1 MEEER
6 DKETGKGSE
15 RWSAAIV
22 NLSEMA
28 TNLESLQKLLVKK
41 AVYVDEETFAKASL
55 SSEPSPN
62 YQAAARARSEK
73 RQAEAAQ
80 KAAELRA
87 QEITRELENTT
98 KVFELHMEEL
108 RAKQDEISKRDKE
121 IKLLEAII
129 QTLGEDIPVLQVGNT
144 TTLVSVI
151 NPFVVILHSHVE
163 DGKMTTMAM
172 AVLKSYKR
180 EHGTHSDTQSAIVME
195 DEIYQPSASLTAN
208 HCCRGK
214 AIAAADHPQA
224 SHRRPPPHA
233 NTPNNNTL
241 ILHPRLVTVP
251 DSDRLSM
258 EEKPSRA
265 NLKRPL
271 PEDDDSNKPPAQKRV
286 RFPKG
291 KKLKPGDEK
300 VDVWK
305 HAENDQSAKNDARLA
320 AKERA
325 MRRNEIAAELFTE
338 ENRGMLSDISAAE
351 VHYEDKET
359 FVNDG
364 IQMEPFNLERERE
377 EGYFDEQGNYV
388 EDRKKIKRRI
398 ADVLEPGETVLK
410 ALRRL
415 KGTSNN
421 KKEKMSAETKLLFDQ
436 LTEDAMKLLENGDYK
451 GYERLARA
459 KGEGTSMDAGWG
471 KSNSTVTNDPV
482 SNIMDLGG
490 ASSLNTAVG
499 PSNLDVSTELL
510 PSSGDDTFD
519 MFAEDDE
526 NATANATSDGSNL
539 VSGPNHDRVGQPSES
554 GGLQNDYVYDESSG
568 YHLSFSLSRI

>member
-1 MEEER
+1 
-6 DKETGKGSE
+6 
-15 RWSAAIV
+15 
-22 NLSEMA
+22 
-28 TNLESLQKLLVKK
+28 
-41 AVYVDEETFAKASL
+41 
-55 SSEPSPN
+55 
-62 YQAAARARSEK
+62 
-73 RQAEAAQ
+73 
-80 KAAELRA
+80 
-87 QEITRELENTT
+87 
-98 KVFELHMEEL
+98 
-108 RAKQDEISKRDKE
+108 
-121 IKLLEAII
+121 
-129 QTLGEDIPVLQVGNT
+129 
-144 TTLVSVI
+144 
-151 NPFVVILHSHVE
+151 
-163 DGKMTTMAM
+163 
-172 AVLKSYKR
+172 
-180 EHGTHSDTQSAIVME
+180 
-195 DEIYQPSASLTAN
+195 
-208 HCCRGK
+208 
-214 AIAAADHPQA
+214 
-224 SHRRPPPHA
+224 
-233 NTPNNNTL
+233 
-241 ILHPRLVTVP
+241 
-251 DSDRLSM
+251 M

-305 HAENDQSAKNDARLA
+305 HAENVQCAKNDARLA

-338 ENRGMLSDISAAE
+338 ENRGMLSDTSAAE

-388 EDRKKIKRRI
+388 EYVDENEIKDAWLDSVEVDPKLAEKGFTVTNNEDDTLDLSSQEIGKIKRRI

-421 KKEKMSAETKLLFDQ
+421 KKKKMSAETKLLFDQ
-436 LTEDAMKLLENGDYK
+436 LTEDAMKLLENGDYNVYDEK
-451 GYERLARA
+451 QEVFEREAEGYERLARA

-482 SNIMDLGG
+482 SNRMDLGG
-490 ASSLNTAVG
+490 TSSLNTAVG

-568 YHLSFSLSRI
+568 YYYSSSSGYYYDPSSGLYCCATSGQWYSYNEATGSYDEIKEDASYVS